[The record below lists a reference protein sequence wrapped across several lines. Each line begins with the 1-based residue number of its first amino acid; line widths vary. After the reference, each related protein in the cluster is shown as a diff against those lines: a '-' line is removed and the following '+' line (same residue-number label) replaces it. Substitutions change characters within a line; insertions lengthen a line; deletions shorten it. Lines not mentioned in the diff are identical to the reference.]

1 MNYISEEYKQS
12 NKREMSDTIPD
23 PPVPCAEPEKIFK

>member
-23 PPVPCAEPEKIFK
+23 PPVPCAEPEKFFK